1 MTPDAE
7 LLRAYAKD
15 RSEPAFAEL
24 VRRHINLVYS
34 VALRNLAGDTQLAE
48 DVTQQVF
55 TALAQKAGALS
66 HHAVL
71 GGWLYRC
78 TQFAAAKTVRSER
91 RRRWREQEAE
101 AMHASS
107 ASPEP
112 EWEKLRPTLDRL
124 IGELDERDRDA
135 VWLRFVANQSYA
147 DIGTRLGLS
156 ENAARMRVD
165 RALAKIYQRL
175 TRDGITSSLAAL
187 GTALSGQARSIAPA
201 GLAGAV
207 LETVAT
213 IVPAAGPVLF
223 GGSPAASL
231 ALFFAGGLLLGGA
244 AASALPEEAI
254 SGGEPSVTARVLWSS
269 GVTPVVTRLRSLT
282 SSVPT
287 PTTATAP
294 PGLLPDVDRI
304 LKEVGL
310 HAAARDAGPAPSWLY
325 VGAPKN
331 YLLKSPEYAELS
343 ITAFEGNV
351 DAAAAPLFLQLN
363 LSPEATDQLRRTMAE
378 MLHARIETEVLAQ
391 AREPKPGRDD
401 VIRLLDTSDEEYRQ
415 KIRSQLGETHFVQF
429 EAYFDSLLIRNGM
442 VNFFAEAAL
451 RTSPFTPAQR
461 DTLVAAVQAQSQG
474 RTAEP
479 FADGQ
484 FTPAQL
490 ALLDAW
496 LPGYLSNNARSREIR
511 AKYER
516 DPARRAQAS
525 GRDIYER
532 AGAFAGLP

>member
-1 MTPDAE
+1 
-7 LLRAYAKD
+7 
-15 RSEPAFAEL
+15 
-24 VRRHINLVYS
+24 
-34 VALRNLAGDTQLAE
+34 
-48 DVTQQVF
+48 
-55 TALAQKAGALS
+55 
-66 HHAVL
+66 
-71 GGWLYRC
+71 
-78 TQFAAAKTVRSER
+78 
-91 RRRWREQEAE
+91 
-101 AMHASS
+101 
-107 ASPEP
+107 
-112 EWEKLRPTLDRL
+112 
-124 IGELDERDRDA
+124 
-135 VWLRFVANQSYA
+135 
-147 DIGTRLGLS
+147 
-156 ENAARMRVD
+156 
-165 RALAKIYQRL
+165 
-175 TRDGITSSLAAL
+175 
-187 GTALSGQARSIAPA
+187 
-201 GLAGAV
+201 
-207 LETVAT
+207 
-213 IVPAAGPVLF
+213 
-223 GGSPAASL
+223 
-231 ALFFAGGLLLGGA
+231 
-244 AASALPEEAI
+244 
-254 SGGEPSVTARVLWSS
+254 
-269 GVTPVVTRLRSLT
+269 
-282 SSVPT
+282 
-287 PTTATAP
+287 
-294 PGLLPDVDRI
+294 
-304 LKEVGL
+304 
-310 HAAARDAGPAPSWLY
+310 
-325 VGAPKN
+325 
-331 YLLKSPEYAELS
+331 
-343 ITAFEGNV
+343 
-351 DAAAAPLFLQLN
+351 
-363 LSPEATDQLRRTMAE
+363 MAE